1 MQEEFIKCFTRA
13 GHQLSSAEKRSIISY
28 RDMGT
33 FSRLLGATFLLI
45 YLPSNCRISKL
56 APQVS

>member
-33 FSRLLGATFLLI
+33 FSHVLRFTALLN
-45 YLPSNCRISKL
+45 YLPSNRRSTKL
-56 APQVS
+56 ASQVS

>member
-13 GHQLSSAEKRSIISY
+13 GHRLSSAEKRSIISY

-33 FSRLLGATFLLI
+33 FSYVLRFTLLLNYLL
-45 YLPSNCRISKL
+45 SNCRSSKL
-56 APQVS
+56 ASQVS